1 MCWARGLH
9 PDVEYT
15 QTGAQWTRPPSRI
28 VSINRP
34 AADSTRLEIAITN
47 CNLEG
52 RG

>member
-15 QTGAQWTRPPSRI
+15 RSGPPSRI

-34 AADSTRLEIAITN
+34 AAGSTRLEIGITN